1 MLAPASCIHLPLF
14 IFTIDF
20 LNIYLNI
27 SLSLDIPAG
36 QYYPLGTIGTV
47 PRAYDILGPTKEW
60 KKMKI

>member
-1 MLAPASCIHLPLF
+1 MLAPASCIHIPLF

-47 PRAYDILGPTKEW
+47 PRAYEVM